1 MGTPPTSPPYSDGH
15 LEAMPKKTRQST
27 RRRKLTLRTLDQ
39 PRSTV
44 NVDPA
49 TGKGSGP
56 QKQKFHNYLGVVARE
71 KIPIVYRNW
80 KEVPESLKDL
90 VWDDILA
97 KFNIPEAS
105 NAKKKVMSMV
115 ATRWRQFKSSPTTK
129 FVYADTDG
137 EQKEDPSVKYGMNQQ
152 AWDEFAASRKT
163 PTWQEIRKKTQQIQ
177 KNNDCPHV
185 LSRGSYDLLEKNL
198 IDKKRKKRQEE
209 AMLTENT
216 PLLKDPTCPIERHV
230 KWKMARTKRYGQMTS
245 QAAQEISDRID
256 SLQEQTPQDSFVPHD
271 RDDILNTAIG
281 QSEHLGR
288 FRPDMTIT
296 LKQLDEI
303 IRSLKEEWW
312 NVIEE
317 KNKRILEKLKQE
329 LKDAIK
335 IEISQMRSQHSP
347 LIGVD
352 IQALSARVSTK
363 GSNAETAVNPLGKEH
378 DGHVIPTMGL
388 YVQRENCTHLVALG
402 KIYEGGSSI
411 HNVAYGADV
420 VRVSVEKVLDGNAQ
434 VPFPT
439 SEIQYVRQALQ
450 TFITWPT
457 NLVKLV
463 SQEDSHISPKKLA
476 ELLQRPNNISEDD
489 PLRQLIRSL
498 YDIYEKPVEL
508 MWDATKFGIPNV
520 DASFFLTYSDVNEI
534 ILGDKCLN
542 IAILQLWM
550 MFMEEWSSSLGHA
563 SLYGFLEPQSIH
575 HAKDRRAECA
585 HYIQTWVKES
595 QREVY
600 LGAYLNQ
607 AHWQLVVLCPTNNVV
622 AWFCSLRK
630 KPDIHIKA
638 AINNA
643 MKTLKNTVDDK
654 NDQGTPKWIE
664 VKSHVQSGG
673 YECGYY
679 VMHWMWNIISRGLKD
694 DWSMWF
700 ADGTTLDM
708 ETITTIRKKWAAYF
722 AFSGNL
728 RTLPQASSSPPS
740 LRREVR
746 IVPQAPS
753 SVMGTP
759 PTSPPYSDGH
769 LEAMP
774 KKTRQSTRRRKLTL
788 RTLDQPRSTVNV
800 DPATGK
806 GSGPQKQKFHNYL
819 GVVAREKI
827 PIVYRNWKE
836 VPESL
841 KDLVWDD
848 ILAKFDI
855 PEASNAKKKVMSM
868 VATRWRQFKSSPTT
882 KFVYADT
889 DGEQKEDPSVKY
901 GMNQQAWDE
910 FAASRKTPTWQE
922 IRKKTQQIQ
931 KNNDCPTY
939 CLKNLID
946 KKRKKRQEE
955 AMLTENTP
963 LLKDPTCPI
972 ERHVKWKMARTKRYG
987 QMTSQAAQEI
997 SDRIDSLQEQ
1007 TPQDSFVPHDRDD
1020 ILNTAIG
1027 QSEHLGRFRPDM
1039 TITLKQLDEIIR
1051 SLKEEWWN
1059 VIEEKNKRILE
1070 KLKQELKDAIKI
1082 EISQMRSQHS
1092 PLIGVDIQALSA
1104 RVSTKGSNAETAVN
1118 PLGKEHD
1125 GHVIPTMGLYVQR
1138 ENCTHLVALGKIY
1151 EGGSSIHNV
1160 AYGADVVRVSVEKVL
1175 DGNAQ
1180 VPFPTSEIQYVRQ
1193 ALQTFITWPT
1203 NLVKLVSQEDSHIS
1217 PKKLAEPLQRPNNIS
1232 EDDPLRQ
1239 LIRSLYDIYEKPVEL
1254 MWDATKFGIPNV
1266 DASFFLTYSDV
1277 NEIILGDKCLNIAIL
1292 QLWMMFMEEWSSSL
1306 GHASLYG
1313 FLEPQSIHH
1322 AKDRRAECAHYIQT
1336 WVKESQRE
1344 VYLGAYL
1351 NQAHWQLVVL
1361 CPTNNVVAWFCSLR
1375 KKPDI
1380 HIKAAINNAMKT
1392 LKNTVDGKND
1402 QGTPKWIEV
1411 KSHVQSG
1418 GYECGYYVMHWMWN
1432 IISRGLK
1439 DDWSMWFADGTTLDM
1454 ETITTIRKKWAA
1466 YFVKVQNI
1474 RCRKL

>member
-753 SVMGTP
+753 SFAIVIVCLTRSPQLAASDRCADRVLHYLQIYVMCIFTISYVYAIFNRWTLMNLFYLHSVMGTP

-819 GVVAREKI
+819 G
-827 PIVYRNWKE
+827 
-836 VPESL
+836 
-841 KDLVWDD
+841 
-848 ILAKFDI
+848 
-855 PEASNAKKKVMSM
+855 
-868 VATRWRQFKSSPTT
+868 
-882 KFVYADT
+882 
-889 DGEQKEDPSVKY
+889 
-901 GMNQQAWDE
+901 
-910 FAASRKTPTWQE
+910 
-922 IRKKTQQIQ
+922 
-931 KNNDCPTY
+931 
-939 CLKNLID
+939 
-946 KKRKKRQEE
+946 
-955 AMLTENTP
+955 
-963 LLKDPTCPI
+963 DPTCPI